1 MRGMRRLRSL
11 VLAIVISAGLAAILM
26 SRDLTRHHDIRP
38 EDPFGATMVS
48 MPAGGPLLVDS
59 LRSGGE
65 AEQAGLRVGD
75 RIDAVD
81 SRRPRSTRDVEK
93 AFAAHHQVS
102 LQVRRGGRT
111 VALTV
116 TSHRS

>member
-11 VLAIVISAGLAAILM
+11 ALGIVVLAGLAAIWM
-26 SRDLTRHHDIRP
+26 SRDIARHHYVGG
-38 EDPFGATMVS
+38 EDPFGATMAPMS
-48 MPAGGPLLVDS
+48 AGGPLLVDS

-81 SRRPRSTRDVEK
+81 SRHPRSTRDVEK
-93 AFAAHHQVS
+93 AFAAHHRVS

>member
-11 VLAIVISAGLAAILM
+11 ALAIALFAGLAAILM
-26 SRDLTRHHDIRP
+26 SRDLTRHHKVRP

-75 RIDAVD
+75 RIAAVD
-81 SRRPRSTRDVEK
+81 NRRPRSTSDVEK
-93 AFAAHHQVS
+93 AFAAHHRVS
-102 LQVRRGGRT
+102 LQVRRDGRT
-111 VALTV
+111 VGLTV